1 MADGCILAHGL
12 YSSSVLFFTCADKQ
26 NKVLNKQ
33 NEKKNKHEMSK
44 KLHETKIQFRFNWK
58 IATTA

>member
-44 KLHETKIQFRFNWK
+44 K
-58 IATTA
+58 